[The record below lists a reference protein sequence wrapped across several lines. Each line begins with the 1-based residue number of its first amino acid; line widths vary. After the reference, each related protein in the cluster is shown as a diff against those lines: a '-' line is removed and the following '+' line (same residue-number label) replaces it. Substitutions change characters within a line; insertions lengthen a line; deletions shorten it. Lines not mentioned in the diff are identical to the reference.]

1 MSEIEKLEDEIKDFK
16 VTIKYLEDKIED
28 LKDDKYNLE
37 NEIDDLEEEI
47 EELKKGFHLEGLHAN
62 NRTQTA
68 IEELFNNLDY
78 IPIAEI
84 ENFINTHKKI

>member
-1 MSEIEKLEDEIKDFK
+1 MEQRISDLEKEVIDLERQLKLEKAISESLRDELDNPEPDF
-16 VTIKYLEDKIED
+16 I
-28 LKDDKYNLE
+28 
-37 NEIDDLEEEI
+37 
-47 EELKKGFHLEGLHAN
+47 LEGVHAN

-68 IEELFNNLDY
+68 IEELFDNLDY